1 MTRLALIVLSL
12 SAISCT
18 EECVDQFDC
27 LKVST
32 KQTLTCDDGRCVVKS
47 SLPSFMLPTPRDA
60 GTVTPSDGGLP
71 TARILPGD
79 YTARLSGAQLIPP
92 VTTMGTGTVAA
103 TLAVSDAGASLSWT
117 INVTTLTPANVALMV
132 GAPAGRQTTTFLRLN
147 DGGVPLPF
155 TGTIPVSSATAQAI
169 SGAQASIIV
178 TTAAKPFGELR
189 GQLVPK
195 GAILGTSQ
203 FVRSRD
209 GQYGGGGQLLLET
222 DGGFIPVAGSFQFD
236 WSESGAVANAA
247 VSQLG
252 TPLLPLPLDAAK
264 TGSAGTF
271 EPLAL
276 LVMLRDAGLVVVGT
290 DQDGGEVFRGDLS
303 LR

>member
-1 MTRLALIVLSL
+1 MTRLAVIVSSL
-12 SAISCT
+12 LAISCT

-32 KQTLTCDDGRCVVKS
+32 KQTLTCDDGRCVVKTA
-47 SLPSFMLPTPRDA
+47 LPSFMLPTPRDS

-71 TARILPGD
+71 TARLVPGE
-79 YTARLSGAQLIPP
+79 YTGRLSGAQLVPP
-92 VTTMGTGTVAA
+92 VTTTGAGTVTA
-103 TLAVSDAGASLSWT
+103 TLGLSDAGASLSWS
-117 INVTTLTPANVALMV
+117 INVTNLTPTNVALMV

-155 TGTIPVSSATAQAI
+155 SGTMPLSSATAQAI

-178 TTAAKPFGELR
+178 TTAARPFGELR
-189 GQLVPK
+189 GQLIPK

-203 FVRSRD
+203 FIRSRD

-222 DGGFIPVAGSFQFD
+222 DGGFLPVAGSFQFD
-236 WSESGAVANAA
+236 WSESGPVANAA

-252 TPLLPLPLDAAK
+252 SALLPMPLNAAK
-264 TGSAGTF
+264 TGSSGTF

-276 LVMLRDAGLVVVGT
+276 LVMLKDAGIAVVGT
-290 DQDGGEVFRGDLS
+290 DSDGGEVFRGDLS